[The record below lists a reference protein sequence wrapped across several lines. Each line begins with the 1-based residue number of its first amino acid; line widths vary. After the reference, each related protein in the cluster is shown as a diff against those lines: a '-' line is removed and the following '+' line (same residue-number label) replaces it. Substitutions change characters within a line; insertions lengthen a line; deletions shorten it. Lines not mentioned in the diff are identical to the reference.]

1 MLRRIALKNIAVITG
16 STFILPYGCDFE
28 TEMVYSNFTSFTKKQ
43 FGLLASISEFI
54 LPSDIK
60 SFPTPENRLR
70 FIMTM
75 ANDCLVKKERK
86 LFEEGFEFFQL
97 SLFFRKK

>member
-28 TEMVYSNFTSFTKKQ
+28 TEMVYSNFSSFTKKQ

-54 LPSDIK
+54 FPSIVKYLLIITILFLFIIQYPDLKLPFSNL
-60 SFPTPENRLR
+60 TL
-70 FIMTM
+70 
-75 ANDCLVKKERK
+75 
-86 LFEEGFEFFQL
+86 
-97 SLFFRKK
+97 

>member
-28 TEMVYSNFTSFTKKQ
+28 TEMVYSNFSSFTKKQ

-86 LFEEGFEFFQL
+86 LFEKGFLVLQ
-97 SLFFRKK
+97 